1 MKFRKRRVKFLT
13 IRRSPGD
20 FEERDLYFKNVD

>member
-13 IRRSPGD
+13 IRRSLNASQDDQKYKDIP
-20 FEERDLYFKNVD
+20 